1 MCCSSGVSCGLTLDV
16 SVHLFHKPSYVNG
29 EIWDKLNLQ
38 VDDVSQHPQLLRSR
52 VNWWSSAQAQIWMKP
67 RLPNGRESTAQL
79 ENKSCVCSVVVSR
92 ADSDIFRRCFYSS
105 DEVAWSLSRH
115 KLAFCTCFFTRC
127 CYFSNFASSFF
138 FCRVVCVGCEVC
150 FVVFFVR
157 VFWICFEQIDVV
169 STNSVT

>member
-1 MCCSSGVSCGLTLDV
+1 MCRSSGVSCGLTLDAN
-16 SVHLFHKPSYVNG
+16 VHLFHKPSYVNG
-29 EIWDKLNLQ
+29 ELWDKLNLQ

-52 VNWWSSAQAQIWMKP
+52 VNWWSSAQAQIWMKR

-115 KLAFCTCFFTRC
+115 KLAFCTCFSLDVAIFLILPHH
-127 CYFSNFASSFF
+127 FFLQSSA
-138 FCRVVCVGCEVC
+138 R
-150 FVVFFVR
+150 R
-157 VFWICFEQIDVV
+157 L
-169 STNSVT
+169 